1 MNKILDK
8 LTIFFLIIICIS
20 GCLSCNPKKISK
32 PKTNYDFN
40 IINETTVLLQT
51 TVMSE
56 HLTEEDVSRG
66 TGVIIS
72 KRHILTAAHVCEPW
86 KYMVDFDKKFAT
98 ATLVIDAYGNLW
110 TGEAVN
116 VDHMFDICLFKTDYD
131 IDIKPAKLSRNGP
144 NRNDEYYY
152 VGYPLGIKG
161 KSLSNKL
168 TGYYAGE
175 LDDIFSIYNIAA
187 VGGCSGG
194 PIYNKKNEVVGMLI
208 ATYPEF
214 HHMSI
219 AIQYRYLK
227 QYIKENT
234 P

>member
-72 KRHILTAAHVCEPW
+72 KRHI
-86 KYMVDFDKKFAT
+86 
-98 ATLVIDAYGNLW
+98 
-110 TGEAVN
+110 
-116 VDHMFDICLFKTDYD
+116 CLSYKSKTKTY
-131 IDIKPAKLSRNGP
+131 LS
-144 NRNDEYYY
+144 Y
-152 VGYPLGIKG
+152 
-161 KSLSNKL
+161 KSK
-168 TGYYAGE
+168 T
-175 LDDIFSIYNIAA
+175 
-187 VGGCSGG
+187 
-194 PIYNKKNEVVGMLI
+194 KNCL
-208 ATYPEF
+208 
-214 HHMSI
+214 
-219 AIQYRYLK
+219 
-227 QYIKENT
+227 
-234 P
+234 